1 MSLRGP
7 TAGAMEVSGP
17 MTMETAEGLLAAGAP
32 YAAEG
37 DVSFDLRGVDR
48 VDSSAIAVILGW
60 SRAAHA
66 AGHRVRFEN
75 APTNL
80 RSLAALYGVDE
91 ILPLD

>member
-1 MSLRGP
+1 MNLRSGA
-7 TAGAMEVSGP
+7 AGAIEVSGP
-17 MTMETAEGLLAAGAP
+17 MTLDTAEDLLASGIA

-37 DVSFDLRGVDR
+37 DAAFDLREVDR
-48 VDSSAIAVILGW
+48 VDSSAIAVMLGW
-60 SRAAHA
+60 SRAARA